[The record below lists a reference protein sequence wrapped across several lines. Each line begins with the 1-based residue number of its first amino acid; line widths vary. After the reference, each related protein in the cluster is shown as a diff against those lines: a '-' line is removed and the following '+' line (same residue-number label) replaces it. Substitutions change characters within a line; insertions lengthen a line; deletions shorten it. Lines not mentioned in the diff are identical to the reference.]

1 MMRKILAFVVLIL
14 FLVSGWAV
22 YQHKKILA
30 LDKETEQS
38 TKVIKTHERIRNADV
53 GRGDSNDDSV
63 WLCKRAG
70 RGDCGS

>member
-1 MMRKILAFVVLIL
+1 MMRKILALVVLIL
-14 FLVSGWAV
+14 FLVSGWAF

-30 LDKETEQS
+30 LDKEIEQS

-53 GRGDSNDDSV
+53 GRGDPNADSV